1 MYEYIARRY
10 LACCSKDAEGWQTT
24 VEVECG
30 GEEFSAT
37 GRFLR
42 VWNNSKFAD
51 DPLCLGLVVREKNYL
66 NVFIYDKWNG
76 HYVPDFQEGE
86 EFQPTVCE
94 IREGQTSK
102 PNYLTEADLVT
113 LMDKNGIGSFLQL
126 PFLSPYRDIS
136 F

>member
-1 MYEYIARRY
+1 MAMTKGCMSILRGGTWLAVQKMLKVGRRPSRSSVVGRNS
-10 LACCSKDAEGWQTT
+10 LQQVGFCA
-24 VEVECG
+24 
-30 GEEFSAT
+30 FAT
-37 GRFLR
+37 
-42 VWNNSKFAD
+42 KFAND
-51 DPLCLGLVVREKNYL
+51 SVCSGLVVREKNYL

-113 LMDKNGIGSFLQL
+113 LMDKNGIGSFLRL
-126 PFLSPYRDIS
+126 PFLSP
-136 F
+136 